1 MKPALGAKRPV
12 LQAQADQPERAGL
25 TGPGSAPQAPGQGAG
40 ASDRA
45 GGAAAPGEPL
55 LSIEHLRVSFGD
67 TLAVDDVSL
76 TIGRGERVALV
87 GESGSGK
94 SVTALAILRLL
105 RDAEQG
111 GRIRFDG
118 RELGAASERAMRGLR
133 GAQIAMIFQEP
144 MTALNPLC
152 TVGDQI
158 VETIV
163 LHDGV
168 SRREARARAIALLG
182 RTGIAEPERRVDS
195 YPHQLSGGQRQR
207 AMIAM
212 ALACRPRLLLAD
224 EPTTA
229 LDVTIRAQIVELLLD
244 LQRDAELTRGM
255 SILLITHDL
264 NLVRRFAQRVAV
276 MEKGRLVESG
286 EVEQIF
292 AEPEHPYTRK
302 LLNSRPQRTAAP
314 VLPIAPVMLDARE
327 VTVGFRQKL
336 PGLAG
341 WFRSGRF
348 TAVKQVSVSVRQGE
362 TLGVVGESGS
372 GKSTLAMALL
382 GLQRIE
388 AGRIEFDGRPLASWR
403 GADARRLR
411 ARMQV
416 VFQDPFGSLSPR
428 HTIERI
434 VGEGLALHRPELSAE
449 ALRER
454 VTAVLREV
462 GLDRTVLHRYPHE
475 FSGGQ
480 RQRIAIAR
488 ALVLEPSIL
497 VLDEPTS
504 ALDVSIQ
511 QQVLKLLAN
520 LQRKYNLGYV
530 FISHDLEVI
539 GAMAHRVAVMQ
550 GGEIVESGEVGKI
563 FTQPSHPYTRKLLA
577 AVGQPGLPQ

>member
-1 MKPALGAKRPV
+1 MTRPSKPSAKPPRTVGRAPDDAPPTAAPTPDAVSGAP
-12 LQAQADQPERAGL
+12 A
-25 TGPGSAPQAPGQGAG
+25 
-40 ASDRA
+40 RA
-45 GGAAAPGEPL
+45 GGEAPSHDAGAVPL
-55 LSIEHLRVSFGD
+55 LSIEHLRVAFGE

-76 TIGRGERVALV
+76 TVGRGERVALV

-105 RDAEQG
+105 REAEQSG
-111 GRIRFDG
+111 TIRFDG
-118 RELGAASERAMRGLR
+118 AELGAKSERAMRGLR
-133 GAQIAMIFQEP
+133 GAEIAMIFQEP
-144 MTALNPLC
+144 MSALNPLY
-152 TVGDQI
+152 TIGDQI
-158 VETIV
+158 METIV

-168 SRREARARAIALLG
+168 SQREARARAIALLG
-182 RTGIAEPERRVDS
+182 RTGIAEAERRVDS

-244 LQRDAELTRGM
+244 LQRDAEHGRGM
-255 SILLITHDL
+255 AILLITHDL

-286 EVEQIF
+286 PVERIF
-292 AEPEHPYTRK
+292 AEPDHPYTRR
-302 LLNSRPQRTAAP
+302 LLDSRPRRTAAP
-314 VLPIAPVMLDARE
+314 VLPIAPVVLDARE
-327 VTVGFRQKL
+327 VTVVYRHKL
-336 PGLAG
+336 PGIGG
-341 WFRSGRF
+341 WFRSGQF
-348 TAVKQVSVSVRQGE
+348 TAVERASVSVRQGE

-382 GLQRIE
+382 GLQRT
-388 AGRIEFDGRPLASWR
+388 AGGSIEFDGRPLASWR
-403 GADARRLR
+403 GTEARTLRSRL
-411 ARMQV
+411 QV

-428 HTIERI
+428 YTIERI
-434 VGEGLALHRPELSAE
+434 VGEGLELHRPELSAE
-449 ALRER
+449 ARRER
-454 VTAVLREV
+454 VIAVLREV

-480 RQRIAIAR
+480 RQRVAIAR
-488 ALVLEPSIL
+488 ALVLEPRVL

-511 QQVLKLLAN
+511 QQVLKLLAG
-520 LQRKYNLGYV
+520 LQRKYNLAYL

-550 GGEIVESGEVGKI
+550 GGVIVETGDVEKI
-563 FTQPSHPYTRKLLA
+563 FTAPSHPYTRKLLA
-577 AVGQPGLPQ
+577 AVEGRNLPQ